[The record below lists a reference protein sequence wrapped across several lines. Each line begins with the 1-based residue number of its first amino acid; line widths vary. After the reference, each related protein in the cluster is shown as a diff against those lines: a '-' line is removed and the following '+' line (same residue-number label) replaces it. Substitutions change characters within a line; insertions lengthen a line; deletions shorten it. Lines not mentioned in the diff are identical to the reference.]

1 MEIERVYSDDPADW
15 EAVAEFL
22 IKFALKVLGY
32 KNKIPRLITG
42 E

>member
-22 IKFALKVLGY
+22 IHFFWKVF
-32 KNKIPRLITG
+32 G
-42 E
+42 EKAI